1 MLSREEVQWQRAEA
15 ASVRAAGGQ
24 TITLRVVLASP
35 IDLGSGLV
43 RVHPHVAEI
52 LGAAE
57 GDTLA
62 VDRPRGVPA
71 TGALTTTAS
80 RSGFGR
86 PGDIGVAL
94 VAGDQ
99 PASDPEDSRAD
110 LPRGVPT
117 AGAIV
122 ADAQPAPDSN
132 VSGPHHQPASD
143 LRQPRVSLTAS
154 RLAAQR
160 TQPQP
165 RAEARARTQAAIAFA
180 RLVVDEDMPRGS
192 AAIDGLLRRT
202 TGVGLG
208 EAVSLRVVPAA
219 QALAIKAE
227 AGGASLGL
235 KSSQLAGL
243 LEGLVAAP
251 GSLVQAGRGQLLR
264 VVGTTPDG
272 PVVVD
277 GRTVVQVEAVE
288 AAFTDSG
295 VWYEDVGGLDA
306 ELARVREIVE
316 LPLLRPELFQRLGVV
331 PPKGVLLHGAP
342 GTGKTLLARAVANEC
357 RANFLHMNGPDLMH
371 KYYGESEQRLKQLFE
386 DAAAQAPSIIFIDE
400 IDAIAPKRAEVL
412 GEVEK
417 RVVAQ
422 FLALMD
428 GFVNRGQVV
437 VIGATNLPHA
447 LDPALR
453 RPGRF
458 DREIEIGQPGRSA
471 RLEILRIHTRS
482 MPLASDVGLP
492 SLADRTSGFVGAD
505 VEALCQ
511 EAGMAAIR
519 RLAGVDSRLTTDD
532 PRLEITS
539 SDFAQAFHSVEPTA
553 GRDVAREQ
561 GLQTFAAVGGYE
573 SLKRSLR
580 TIFGRAGLA
589 RGVLLHGPSGVGK
602 TLLARSLA
610 GELQLPLIAV
620 DGPLLYSKW
629 LGESEKA
636 LADVFA
642 KARHNAPCLLLL
654 DQLEAIGDS
663 RLEQMQRMVG
673 QLLRELDALAAFPEL
688 ALIAATNR
696 PELIDTA
703 VKRRFDYVFDV
714 HLPGDEDREAILQ
727 RHAGFA
733 SQQLVHLTTGLTGAD
748 IAAAVRRAR
757 LLAIEREENITI
769 QDVEES
775 LCSITR

>member
-1 MLSREEVQWQRAEA
+1 MTVLSREDVQWQRAQA
-15 ASVRAAGGQ
+15 RAVHVNGGR
-24 TITLRVVLASP
+24 TVTLRAGLAALG
-35 IDLGSGLV
+35 DLGCGLV
-43 RVHPHVAEI
+43 RVHPDMAGH

-57 GDTLA
+57 GDT
-62 VDRPRGVPA
+62 
-71 TGALTTTAS
+71 
-80 RSGFGR
+80 
-86 PGDIGVAL
+86 VAL
-94 VAGDQ
+94 
-99 PASDPEDSRAD
+99 S
-110 LPRGVPT
+110 GVQ
-117 AGAIV
+117 GESS
-122 ADAQPAPDSN
+122 Q
-132 VSGPHHQPASD
+132 
-143 LRQPRVSLTAS
+143 SL
-154 RLAAQR
+154 
-160 TQPQP
+160 
-165 RAEARARTQAAIAFA
+165 AFA
-180 RLVVDEDMPRGS
+180 RLALDAGQSKEM
-192 AAIDGLLRRT
+192 AAIDGLLRRAT
-202 TGVGLG
+202 QVGLG
-208 EAVSLRVVPAA
+208 EPLSLRVVPAG

-227 AGGASLGL
+227 RSKLTATL
-235 KSSQLAGL
+235 KSSEMAIQLDGVVAGL
-243 LEGLVAAP
+243 
-251 GSLVQAGRGQLLR
+251 GSLIQAGHGELLR
-264 VVGTTPDG
+264 VTGTTPEG
-272 PVVVD
+272 PVIID
-277 GRTVVQVEAVE
+277 RHTLVQVEE
-288 AAFTDSG
+288 AQGPFTDTG

-458 DREIEIGQPGRSA
+458 DREIEIGQPDRSA
-471 RLEILRIHTRS
+471 RLAILRIHTRS
-482 MPLASDVGLP
+482 MPLVPDVDLP
-492 SLADRTSGFVGAD
+492 GLADRTSGFVGAD
-505 VEALCQ
+505 LEAFCQ

-519 RLAGVDSRLTTDD
+519 RLSARSQPLSSPLLPG
-532 PRLEITS
+532 EGITS
-539 SDFAQAFHSVEPTA
+539 GDFLEAFHSVEPTA
-553 GRDVAREQ
+553 GREVVREQ
-561 GLQTFAAVGGYE
+561 SVETFGDVGGYE
-573 SLKRSLR
+573 RLKESLR
-580 TIFGRAGLA
+580 AIAGRLGLA
-589 RGVLLHGPSGVGK
+589 RGVLLQGSSGVGK
-602 TLLARSLA
+602 TLLARSVA
-610 GELQLPLIAV
+610 GELKLPLIAV

-642 KARHNAPCLLLL
+642 KARHNAPCVLLL

-673 QLLRELDALAAFPEL
+673 QLLRELDDLAAFPEVTV
-688 ALIAATNR
+688 IAATNR
-696 PELIDTA
+696 PELIDPA

-714 HLPGDEDREAILQ
+714 PLPNDDDREAIWRL
-727 RHAGFA
+727 
-733 SQQLVHLTTGLTGAD
+733 HLADVSLAPGMTKRSSGMTGAD
-748 IAAAVRRAR
+748 IASAVRRAR
-757 LLAIEREENITI
+757 LLAETTKEENITI
-769 QDVEES
+769 QDLEES